1 MIPAYAEYYV
11 NDAMNNLGEAF
22 DYAVN
27 ACKVDIETFTGL
39 FIASGYA
46 ESFGKGV
53 PKIISGLSGTEL
65 VMEIINKAGIIREFP
80 KPQIEYD
87 YSKEYGSGWIL
98 AYYQWKS
105 GMTFKEIE
113 ISLPVTEIIK
123 MYSTMHEASEDKFVD
138 IANAI
143 IKRRNSITRLQHQRK
158 LCGLTQKELA
168 EKSGVKIRTLQQY
181 ERRAKDI
188 NKSSVSSIVALANVL
203 GCKEKDL
210 LEYKIED
217 DTE

>member
-1 MIPAYAEYYV
+1 MIPAYAEEYL
-11 NDAMNNLGEAF
+11 NDAMKNLGEAY

-46 ESFGKGV
+46 ELFGKGV
-53 PKIISGLSGTEL
+53 PKIVSGLSGTEL
-65 VMEIINKAGIIREFP
+65 VMEIFNKAGIIIEFP

-87 YSKEYGSGWIL
+87 YSKEYWCGWIL

-105 GMTFKEIE
+105 GMSFKEIE
-113 ISLPVTEIIK
+113 TSLPVTEIIK
-123 MYSTMHEASEDKFVD
+123 LYPTMHEASENKFID

-143 IKRRNSITRLQHQRK
+143 MKRRNSITKLQCQRK

-168 EKSGVKIRTLQQY
+168 KKSGIKLRTIQQY

-188 NKSSVSSIVALANVL
+188 NKASVSSIVALANVL
-203 GCKEKDL
+203 GCKVENL

-217 DTE
+217 DAE